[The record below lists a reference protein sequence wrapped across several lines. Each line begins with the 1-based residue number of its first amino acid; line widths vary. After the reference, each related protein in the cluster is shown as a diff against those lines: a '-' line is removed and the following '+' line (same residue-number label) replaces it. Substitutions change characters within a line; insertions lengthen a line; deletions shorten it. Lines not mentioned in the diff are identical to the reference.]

1 MKILSQ
7 IAAVSLMF
15 LIVLISSC
23 KKDGYNQPTAQCSL
37 THSEDD
43 LFGYS
48 FNIVYNSIGNPAS
61 TDFGGFISNMEYDV
75 RKRLS
80 KVTFGTQGGRLEYC
94 YSNNTFLPTAR
105 KYIRPDFW
113 GLIAVDSFSYNLIG
127 QRTKRV
133 LHNIL
138 SGNTY
143 IYRYQYDNKAN
154 LKTITLA
161 TIINGVESS
170 PSLRYEGLRYDNK
183 YNAFSGNQWLK
194 YLLDYT
200 DFDDYNTLQLS
211 VNNALDWKW
220 YYSNDYPYYSNV
232 FSYKFTSSFS
242 YNSQGFAQLRNGRF
256 FDTDGVT
263 EIGSFTQSNISTCDT
278 NSPNLNQNNSAFKV
292 VRNDMLNN
300 ILHLPYANKKY

>member
-7 IAAVSLMF
+7 ITVLLMF
-15 LIVLISSC
+15 LSVFISSC
-23 KKDGYNQPTAQCSL
+23 KKDGYNQPNTQCSL

-48 FNIVYNSIGNPAS
+48 FDVVYNTAGNPVA
-61 TDFGGFISNMEYDV
+61 TNFGGFISNMEYDG

-80 KVTFGTQGGRLEYC
+80 KETFGTQGSRIEYF

-105 KYIRPDFW
+105 KYIRPDFG
-113 GLIAVDSFSYNLIG
+113 GLIAVDSFSYNILG

-133 LHNIL
+133 VHNIL

-143 IYRYQYDNKAN
+143 IYRYQYDNRGN
-154 LKTITLA
+154 LRNITLA
-161 TIINGVESS
+161 TIINGIESS

-194 YLLDYT
+194 YILEYT
-200 DFDDYNTLQLS
+200 DFDEYTTLQFS

-220 YYSNDYPYYSNV
+220 YYSFDYPYYSNV
-232 FSYKFTSSFS
+232 VSNKFTSSFT
-242 YNSQGFAQLRNGRF
+242 YNTQGFAKIRSGRF

-263 EIGSFTQSNISTCDT
+263 EIGTFIQSNVSSCDT
-278 NSPNLNQNNSAFKV
+278 SAPKLNQKGSAFKTM
-292 VRNDMLNN
+292 RTDMFNN
-300 ILHLPYANKKY
+300 ILHLPFANKKY